1 MGLCSSKPDIVFLV
15 YRHGSTL
22 LCTYDI
28 HKARAIAKVTQNAVI
43 VAYYPDGGLLEPSVF
58 I

>member
-15 YRHGSTL
+15 YRQGNNL

-28 HKARAIAKVTQNAVI
+28 HKARAVAKVTANAVI
-43 VAYYPDGGLLEPSVF
+43 VAHYPDGGILEPSVC